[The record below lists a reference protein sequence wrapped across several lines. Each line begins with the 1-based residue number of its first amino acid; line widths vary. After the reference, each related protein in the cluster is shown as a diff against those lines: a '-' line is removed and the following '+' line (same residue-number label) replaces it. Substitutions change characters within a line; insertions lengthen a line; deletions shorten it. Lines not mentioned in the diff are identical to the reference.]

1 MLKGESKMASI
12 LEKMMNT
19 GTEITISG
27 VKVTMRRLNVTD
39 VWRFAK
45 IISKVGR
52 SAMANFA
59 DFGKDKQE
67 MDELTKVAES
77 LPEEEKQA
85 QLAALKEKQQQK
97 GLEFAFRVL
106 TMIPAC
112 EDDFTEFFASLLKVK
127 ADEFRQFP
135 PEAMV
140 AVIQGLLESEDLM
153 TFFNQVKGLVKV
165 QSEKWSKPVAA
176 QIQA

>member
-1 MLKGESKMASI
+1 MLKGENEMASI
-12 LEKMMNT
+12 LEKMTNT
-19 GTEITISG
+19 GTELTISG

-52 SAMANFA
+52 SAIANFA

-67 MDELTKVAES
+67 MDELTKAAEA

-85 QLAALKEKQQQK
+85 QLIVLKEKQQQK

-112 EDDFTEFFASLLKVK
+112 EDDFTEFFASLLKVE
-127 ADEFRQFP
+127 ATEFRQFP

-165 QSEKWSKPVAA
+165 QSEKWSKPAA
-176 QIQA
+176 APIQA

>member
-1 MLKGESKMASI
+1 MKSI

-19 GTEITISG
+19 GTEITILG
-27 VKVTMRRLNVTD
+27 EKVTMRRLDVTD
-39 VWRFAK
+39 IWRFAK
-45 IISKVGR
+45 IISKIGR
-52 SAMANFA
+52 SAMASFA

-67 MDELTKVAES
+67 MDELTKAAES
-77 LPEEEKQA
+77 LPEDEKQA
-85 QLAALKEKQQQK
+85 HLAALKEKQQK

-127 ADEFRQFP
+127 ADEFRHFP

-165 QSEKWSKPVAA
+165 QSEKWSKSAVIPAA
-176 QIQA
+176 APIQA

>member
-1 MLKGESKMASI
+1 MTSI
-12 LEKMMNT
+12 LEKMMNI
-19 GTEITISG
+19 GTEITILG
-27 VKVTMRRLNVTD
+27 EKVTMRRLNVTD

-52 SAMANFA
+52 NAIVNFA
-59 DFGKDKQE
+59 DFGKDKQA
-67 MDELTKVAES
+67 MDQLTKAAES

-85 QLAALKEKQQQK
+85 QLVALKEKQQQK

-127 ADEFRQFP
+127 AEEFRQFP

-165 QSEKWSKPVAA
+165 QSEKWSQSAA
-176 QIQA
+176 APNLA

>member
-1 MLKGESKMASI
+1 MTSI
-12 LEKMMNT
+12 LEKMMKN
-19 GTEITISG
+19 GTEITIMG
-27 VKVTMRRLNVTD
+27 EKVPMRRLNVTD

-52 SAMANFA
+52 SAIANFA

-67 MDELTKVAES
+67 MDELTKAAES

-85 QLAALKEKQQQK
+85 QLVALKEKQQQK

-112 EDDFTEFFASLLKVK
+112 EDDFTEFFASLLKVEAK
-127 ADEFRQFP
+127 EFHQFP

-165 QSEKWSKPVAA
+165 QSEKWSKPAA
-176 QIQA
+176 APIQA

>member
-1 MLKGESKMASI
+1 MTSI

-19 GTEITISG
+19 GTEITILG
-27 VKVTMRRLNVTD
+27 EKVTMRRLNVTD

-52 SAMANFA
+52 NAIVNFA
-59 DFGKDKQE
+59 DFGKDKQA
-67 MDELTKVAES
+67 MDELTKAAES
-77 LPEEEKQA
+77 LPEEERQA
-85 QLAALKEKQQQK
+85 QLVALKEKQQQK

-127 ADEFRQFP
+127 AEEFRQFP

-140 AVIQGLLESEDLM
+140 AVIHGLLESEDLM

-165 QSEKWSKPVAA
+165 QSEKWSQSAA
-176 QIQA
+176 APIQA

>member
-1 MLKGESKMASI
+1 MTSI

-19 GTEITISG
+19 GTEITILG
-27 VKVTMRRLNVTD
+27 EKVTMRRLNVTD

-52 SAMANFA
+52 SAIVNFA
-59 DFGKDKQE
+59 DFGKDKQA
-67 MDELTKVAES
+67 MDELTKAAES

-85 QLAALKEKQQQK
+85 QLVALKEKQQQK

-127 ADEFRQFP
+127 AEEFRQFP

-140 AVIQGLLESEDLM
+140 SVIQGLLESEDLM
-153 TFFNQVKGLVKV
+153 TFFNQAKGLVKV
-165 QSEKWSKPVAA
+165 QSEKWSQSAA
-176 QIQA
+176 APIQA

>member
-1 MLKGESKMASI
+1 MTSI

-19 GTEITISG
+19 GTEITILG
-27 VKVTMRRLNVTD
+27 EKVTMRRLNVTD

-52 SAMANFA
+52 NAIVNFA
-59 DFGKDKQE
+59 DFGKDKQA
-67 MDELTKVAES
+67 MDELTKAAES
-77 LPEEEKQA
+77 LPEEERQA
-85 QLAALKEKQQQK
+85 QLVALKEKQQQK

-127 ADEFRQFP
+127 AEEFRQFP

-165 QSEKWSKPVAA
+165 QSEKWSQSAA
-176 QIQA
+176 APIQA

>member
-1 MLKGESKMASI
+1 MASI
-12 LEKMMNT
+12 LEKMMNN
-19 GTEITISG
+19 GTDITIMG
-27 VKVTMRRLNVTD
+27 ETVAMRRLNVTD

-52 SAMANFA
+52 SAIANFA

-97 GLEFAFRVL
+97 GFEFAFRVL

-127 ADEFRQFP
+127 AEEFRQFP

-165 QSEKWSKPVAA
+165 QSEKWSQSAA
-176 QIQA
+176 APIQA

>member
-1 MLKGESKMASI
+1 MTSI

-19 GTEITISG
+19 GTEITIVG
-27 VKVTMRRLNVTD
+27 EKVTMRRLNVTD

-52 SAMANFA
+52 NAIVNFA
-59 DFGKDKQE
+59 DFGKDKQA
-67 MDELTKVAES
+67 MDELTKAAES

-85 QLAALKEKQQQK
+85 QLVALKEKQQQK

-127 ADEFRQFP
+127 SEEFRQFP

-165 QSEKWSKPVAA
+165 QSEKWSQSAA
-176 QIQA
+176 APIQA

>member
-1 MLKGESKMASI
+1 MTSI

-19 GTEITISG
+19 GTEITILG
-27 VKVTMRRLNVTD
+27 EKVTMRRLNVTD

-52 SAMANFA
+52 NAIVNFA
-59 DFGKDKQE
+59 DFGKDKQA
-67 MDELTKVAES
+67 MDELTKAAES

-85 QLAALKEKQQQK
+85 QLVALKEKQQQK

-127 ADEFRQFP
+127 AEEFRQFP

-153 TFFNQVKGLVKV
+153 TFFNQVKGLVKI
-165 QSEKWSKPVAA
+165 QSEKWSQSAA
-176 QIQA
+176 APIQA

>member
-1 MLKGESKMASI
+1 MTSI

-19 GTEITISG
+19 GTEITILG
-27 VKVTMRRLNVTD
+27 EKVTMRRLNVTD

-52 SAMANFA
+52 SAIVNFA
-59 DFGKDKQE
+59 DFGKDKQA
-67 MDELTKVAES
+67 MDELTKAAES

-85 QLAALKEKQQQK
+85 QLVALKEKQQQK

-112 EDDFTEFFASLLKVK
+112 EEDFTEFFASLLKVK
-127 ADEFRQFP
+127 AEEFRQFP

-140 AVIQGLLESEDLM
+140 SVIQGLLESEDLM

-165 QSEKWSKPVAA
+165 QSEKWSQSAA
-176 QIQA
+176 APILA

>member
-1 MLKGESKMASI
+1 MTSI

-19 GTEITISG
+19 GTEITILG
-27 VKVTMRRLNVTD
+27 EKVTMRRLNVTD

-52 SAMANFA
+52 SAIVNFA
-59 DFGKDKQE
+59 DFGKDKQA
-67 MDELTKVAES
+67 MDELTKAAES

-85 QLAALKEKQQQK
+85 QLVALKEKQQQK

-127 ADEFRQFP
+127 AEEFRQFP
-135 PEAMV
+135 PEVMV
-140 AVIQGLLESEDLM
+140 SVIQGLLESEDLM

-165 QSEKWSKPVAA
+165 QSEKWSQSAA
-176 QIQA
+176 APILA

>member
-1 MLKGESKMASI
+1 MTSI

-19 GTEITISG
+19 GTEITILG
-27 VKVTMRRLNVTD
+27 EKVTMRRLNVTD

-45 IISKVGR
+45 IISRVGR
-52 SAMANFA
+52 SAIVNFA
-59 DFGKDKQE
+59 DFGKDKQA
-67 MDELTKVAES
+67 MDELTKAAES

-85 QLAALKEKQQQK
+85 QLVALKEKQQQK

-127 ADEFRQFP
+127 AEEFRQFP

-140 AVIQGLLESEDLM
+140 SVIQGLLESEDLM

-165 QSEKWSKPVAA
+165 QSEKWSQSAA
-176 QIQA
+176 APIQA

>member
-1 MLKGESKMASI
+1 
-12 LEKMMNT
+12 MMNT
-19 GTEITISG
+19 GTEITILG
-27 VKVTMRRLNVTD
+27 EKVTMRRLNVTD

-52 SAMANFA
+52 SAIVNFA
-59 DFGKDKQE
+59 DFGKDKQA
-67 MDELTKVAES
+67 MDELTKAAES

-85 QLAALKEKQQQK
+85 QLVALKEKQQQK

-127 ADEFRQFP
+127 AEEFRQFP

-140 AVIQGLLESEDLM
+140 SVIQGLLESEDLM

-165 QSEKWSKPVAA
+165 QSEKWSQSAA
-176 QIQA
+176 APILA

>member
-1 MLKGESKMASI
+1 MTSI

-27 VKVTMRRLNVTD
+27 VKVTMRRLDVTD
-39 VWRFAK
+39 IWRFAK

-52 SAMANFA
+52 SAMASFA

-67 MDELTKVAES
+67 MDELTKAAES

-112 EDDFTEFFASLLKVK
+112 EDDFTEFFASLLKVEV
-127 ADEFRQFP
+127 AEFRQFP

-140 AVIQGLLESEDLM
+140 AVIQGLLESEDLKA
-153 TFFNQVKGLVKV
+153 FFNQVKGLVKV
-165 QSEKWSKPVAA
+165 QSAKWSKPAAA

>member
-1 MLKGESKMASI
+1 MTSI

-19 GTEITISG
+19 GTEITILG
-27 VKVTMRRLNVTD
+27 EKVTMRRLNVTD

-45 IISKVGR
+45 IISRVGR
-52 SAMANFA
+52 SAIVNFA
-59 DFGKDKQE
+59 DFGKDKQA
-67 MDELTKVAES
+67 MDELTKAAES

-85 QLAALKEKQQQK
+85 QLVALKEKQQQK

-127 ADEFRQFP
+127 AEEFRQFP

-140 AVIQGLLESEDLM
+140 SVIQGLLESEDLM

-165 QSEKWSKPVAA
+165 QSEKWSQSAA
-176 QIQA
+176 APILA

>member
-1 MLKGESKMASI
+1 MTSI
-12 LEKMMNT
+12 LEKMMNI
-19 GTEITISG
+19 GTEITILG
-27 VKVTMRRLNVTD
+27 EKVTMRRLNVTD

-52 SAMANFA
+52 NAIVNFA
-59 DFGKDKQE
+59 DFGKDKQA
-67 MDELTKVAES
+67 MDELTKAAES
-77 LPEEEKQA
+77 LPEEERQA
-85 QLAALKEKQQQK
+85 QLVALKEKQQQK

-127 ADEFRQFP
+127 AEEFRQFP
-135 PEAMV
+135 PGAMV

-165 QSEKWSKPVAA
+165 QSEKWSQSAA
-176 QIQA
+176 APIQA

>member
-1 MLKGESKMASI
+1 MASI
-12 LEKMMNT
+12 LEKMMNN
-19 GTEITISG
+19 GTDITIMG
-27 VKVTMRRLNVTD
+27 ETVAMRRLNVTD

-127 ADEFRQFP
+127 AEEFRQLP
-135 PEAMV
+135 PVAMV

-165 QSEKWSKPVAA
+165 QSEKWSKPAA
-176 QIQA
+176 APIQA

>member
-1 MLKGESKMASI
+1 MTSI

-19 GTEITISG
+19 GTEITILG
-27 VKVTMRRLNVTD
+27 EKVTMRRLNVTD

-52 SAMANFA
+52 SAIVNFV
-59 DFGKDKQE
+59 DFGKDKQA
-67 MDELTKVAES
+67 MDELTKAAES

-85 QLAALKEKQQQK
+85 QLVALKEKQQQK

-127 ADEFRQFP
+127 AEEFRQFP

-140 AVIQGLLESEDLM
+140 SVIQGLLESEDLM

-165 QSEKWSKPVAA
+165 QSEKWSQSAA
-176 QIQA
+176 APILA

>member
-1 MLKGESKMASI
+1 MTSI
-12 LEKMMNT
+12 LEKMMNI
-19 GTEITISG
+19 GTEITILG
-27 VKVTMRRLNVTD
+27 EKVTMRRLNVTD

-52 SAMANFA
+52 NAIVNFA
-59 DFGKDKQE
+59 DFGKDKQA
-67 MDELTKVAES
+67 MDELTKAAES

-85 QLAALKEKQQQK
+85 QLVALKEKQQQK

-127 ADEFRQFP
+127 AEEFRQFP

-165 QSEKWSKPVAA
+165 QSEKWSQSAA
-176 QIQA
+176 APNLA

>member
-1 MLKGESKMASI
+1 MTSI

-19 GTEITISG
+19 GTEITILG
-27 VKVTMRRLNVTD
+27 EKVTMRRLNVTD

-52 SAMANFA
+52 SAIVNFA
-59 DFGKDKQE
+59 DFGKDKQA
-67 MDELTKVAES
+67 MDELTKAAES

-85 QLAALKEKQQQK
+85 QLVALKEKQQQK

-127 ADEFRQFP
+127 AAEFRQFP

-140 AVIQGLLESEDLM
+140 SVIQGLLESEDLM

-165 QSEKWSKPVAA
+165 QSEKWSQSAA
-176 QIQA
+176 APILA

>member
-1 MLKGESKMASI
+1 MTSI

-19 GTEITISG
+19 GTEITILG
-27 VKVTMRRLNVTD
+27 EKVTMRRLNVTD

-52 SAMANFA
+52 SAIVNFA
-59 DFGKDKQE
+59 DFGKHKQA
-67 MDELTKVAES
+67 MDELTKAAES

-85 QLAALKEKQQQK
+85 QLVALKEKQQQK

-127 ADEFRQFP
+127 AEEFRQFP

-140 AVIQGLLESEDLM
+140 SVIQGLLESEDLM

-165 QSEKWSKPVAA
+165 QSEKWSQSAA
-176 QIQA
+176 APILA

>member
-1 MLKGESKMASI
+1 MTSI

-19 GTEITISG
+19 GTEITILG
-27 VKVTMRRLNVTD
+27 EKVTMRRLNVTD

-52 SAMANFA
+52 NAIVNFA
-59 DFGKDKQE
+59 DFGKDKQAI
-67 MDELTKVAES
+67 DELTKAAES

-85 QLAALKEKQQQK
+85 QLVALKEKQQQK

-127 ADEFRQFP
+127 AEEFRQFP

-165 QSEKWSKPVAA
+165 QSEKWSQSAA
-176 QIQA
+176 VPNLA

>member
-1 MLKGESKMASI
+1 MTSI

-19 GTEITISG
+19 GTEITILG
-27 VKVTMRRLNVTD
+27 EKVTMRRLNVTD

-52 SAMANFA
+52 SAIVNFA
-59 DFGKDKQE
+59 DFGKDKQA
-67 MDELTKVAES
+67 MDELTKAAES

-85 QLAALKEKQQQK
+85 QLVALKEKQQQK

-127 ADEFRQFP
+127 AEEFRQFP

-140 AVIQGLLESEDLM
+140 SVIQGLLESEDLM
-153 TFFNQVKGLVKV
+153 AFFNQVKGLVKV
-165 QSEKWSKPVAA
+165 QSEKWSQSAA
-176 QIQA
+176 APILA

>member
-1 MLKGESKMASI
+1 MASI

-19 GTEITISG
+19 GTDITILG
-27 VKVTMRRLNVTD
+27 VKVLMRRLNVTD

-52 SAMANFA
+52 RAMADFA
-59 DFGKDKQE
+59 DFGKAKHE
-67 MDELTKVAES
+67 MDELTKAADS
-77 LPEEEKQA
+77 LPEDEKHVH
-85 QLAALKEKQQQK
+85 LAALKEQQQQK

-112 EDDFTEFFASLLKVK
+112 EDDFTEFFASLLKVE
-127 ADEFRQFP
+127 AAEFCQFP

-140 AVIQGLLESEDLM
+140 SVIQGLLESEDLM
-153 TFFNQVKGLVKV
+153 TFFNQVQGLVKV
-165 QSEKWSKPVAA
+165 QSEKWSQSAA
-176 QIQA
+176 APILA

>member
-1 MLKGESKMASI
+1 MTSI

-19 GTEITISG
+19 GTEITILG
-27 VKVTMRRLNVTD
+27 EKVTMRRLNVTD

-52 SAMANFA
+52 SAIVNFA
-59 DFGKDKQE
+59 DFGKDKQA
-67 MDELTKVAES
+67 MDELTKAAES
-77 LPEEEKQA
+77 LLEEEKQA
-85 QLAALKEKQQQK
+85 QLVALKEKQQQK

-106 TMIPAC
+106 TMIPVC

-127 ADEFRQFP
+127 AEEFRQFP

-140 AVIQGLLESEDLM
+140 SVIQGLLESEDLM

-165 QSEKWSKPVAA
+165 QSEKWSQSAA
-176 QIQA
+176 APILA

>member
-1 MLKGESKMASI
+1 MTSI
-12 LEKMMNT
+12 LEKMMNI
-19 GTEITISG
+19 GTEITILG
-27 VKVTMRRLNVTD
+27 EKVTMRRLNVTD

-52 SAMANFA
+52 NAIVNFA
-59 DFGKDKQE
+59 DFGKDKQA
-67 MDELTKVAES
+67 MDELTKAAES

-85 QLAALKEKQQQK
+85 QLVELKEKQQQK

-127 ADEFRQFP
+127 AEEFRQFP

-165 QSEKWSKPVAA
+165 QSEKWSQSAA
-176 QIQA
+176 APNLA

>member
-1 MLKGESKMASI
+1 MTSI

-27 VKVTMRRLNVTD
+27 VKVPMRRLDVTD
-39 VWRFAK
+39 IWRFAK
-45 IISKVGR
+45 IISKIGR
-52 SAMANFA
+52 SAMASFA
-59 DFGKDKQE
+59 DFGKDKQV
-67 MDELTKVAES
+67 MDELTKAAES

-127 ADEFRQFP
+127 VEEFRRYP

-165 QSEKWSKPVAA
+165 QSEKWSKPAAA

>member
-1 MLKGESKMASI
+1 
-12 LEKMMNT
+12 
-19 GTEITISG
+19 
-27 VKVTMRRLNVTD
+27 
-39 VWRFAK
+39 
-45 IISKVGR
+45 
-52 SAMANFA
+52 
-59 DFGKDKQE
+59 
-67 MDELTKVAES
+67 

-85 QLAALKEKQQQK
+85 QLVALKEKQQQK

-127 ADEFRQFP
+127 AEEFRQFP

-140 AVIQGLLESEDLM
+140 SVIQGLLESEDLM

-165 QSEKWSKPVAA
+165 QSEKRSQSAA
-176 QIQA
+176 APIQA

>member
-1 MLKGESKMASI
+1 MASI
-12 LEKMMNT
+12 LEKMMNN
-19 GTEITISG
+19 GTEITIMG
-27 VKVTMRRLNVTD
+27 ETVTMRRLNVTD

-67 MDELTKVAES
+67 MDELTKAAES

-106 TMIPAC
+106 TMLPAC

-140 AVIQGLLESEDLM
+140 AVIKGLLESEDLM
-153 TFFNQVKGLVKV
+153 TFFNQVKGLVKI
-165 QSEKWSKPVAA
+165 QSEKWSKSAVAP
-176 QIQA
+176 IQS

>member
-1 MLKGESKMASI
+1 MTSI

-19 GTEITISG
+19 GTEITILG
-27 VKVTMRRLNVTD
+27 EKVTMRRLNVTD

-52 SAMANFA
+52 SAIVNFA
-59 DFGKDKQE
+59 DFGKDKQA
-67 MDELTKVAES
+67 MDELTKAAES

-85 QLAALKEKQQQK
+85 QLVALKEKQQQK

-112 EDDFTEFFASLLKVK
+112 EEDFTEFFASLLKVK
-127 ADEFRQFP
+127 AEEFRQFP

-140 AVIQGLLESEDLM
+140 SVIQGLLESEDLM
-153 TFFNQVKGLVKV
+153 AFFNQVKGLVKV
-165 QSEKWSKPVAA
+165 QSEKWSQSAA
-176 QIQA
+176 APIQA

>member
-1 MLKGESKMASI
+1 MTSI

-19 GTEITISG
+19 GTEITILG
-27 VKVTMRRLNVTD
+27 EKVTMRRLNVTD

-52 SAMANFA
+52 SAIVNFA
-59 DFGKDKQE
+59 DFGKDKQA
-67 MDELTKVAES
+67 MDELTKAAES

-85 QLAALKEKQQQK
+85 QLVALKEKQQQK

-106 TMIPAC
+106 TIIPAC

-127 ADEFRQFP
+127 AEEFRQFP

-140 AVIQGLLESEDLM
+140 SVIQGLLESEDLM

-165 QSEKWSKPVAA
+165 QSEKWSQSAA
-176 QIQA
+176 APILA

>member
-1 MLKGESKMASI
+1 MTSI

-19 GTEITISG
+19 GTEITILG
-27 VKVTMRRLNVTD
+27 EKVTMRRLNVTD

-52 SAMANFA
+52 SAIVNFA
-59 DFGKDKQE
+59 DFGKDKQA
-67 MDELTKVAES
+67 MDELTKAAES

-85 QLAALKEKQQQK
+85 QLVALKEKQQQK

-127 ADEFRQFP
+127 AEEFRQFP
-135 PEAMV
+135 SEAMV
-140 AVIQGLLESEDLM
+140 SVIQGLLESEDLM

-165 QSEKWSKPVAA
+165 QSEKWSQSAA
-176 QIQA
+176 APILA

>member
-1 MLKGESKMASI
+1 MTSI

-19 GTEITISG
+19 GTEITILG
-27 VKVTMRRLNVTD
+27 EKVTMRRLNVTD

-52 SAMANFA
+52 SAIVNFA
-59 DFGKDKQE
+59 DFGKDKQA
-67 MDELTKVAES
+67 MDELTKAAES

-85 QLAALKEKQQQK
+85 QLVALKEKQQQK
-97 GLEFAFRVL
+97 GLESAFRVL

-127 ADEFRQFP
+127 AEEFRQFP

-140 AVIQGLLESEDLM
+140 SVIQGLLESEDLM

-165 QSEKWSKPVAA
+165 QSEKWSQSAA
-176 QIQA
+176 APILA

>member
-1 MLKGESKMASI
+1 MTSI

-19 GTEITISG
+19 GTEITILG
-27 VKVTMRRLNVTD
+27 EKVTMRRLNVTD

-52 SAMANFA
+52 NAIVNFA
-59 DFGKDKQE
+59 DFGKDKQVI
-67 MDELTKVAES
+67 DELTKAAES

-85 QLAALKEKQQQK
+85 QLVALKEKQQQK

-127 ADEFRQFP
+127 AEEFRQFP

-165 QSEKWSKPVAA
+165 QSEKWSQSAA
-176 QIQA
+176 APIQA

>member
-1 MLKGESKMASI
+1 MASI

-27 VKVTMRRLNVTD
+27 VKVPMRRLDVTD
-39 VWRFAK
+39 IWRFAK
-45 IISKVGR
+45 IISKIGR
-52 SAMANFA
+52 SAMASFA

-85 QLAALKEKQQQK
+85 QLAALKKKQQQK

-127 ADEFRQFP
+127 VEEFRKFP

-165 QSEKWSKPVAA
+165 QSEKWSKPAAA

>member
-1 MLKGESKMASI
+1 MKSI

-19 GTEITISG
+19 GTEITILG
-27 VKVTMRRLNVTD
+27 EKVTMRRLDVTD
-39 VWRFAK
+39 IWRFAK
-45 IISKVGR
+45 IISKIGR
-52 SAMANFA
+52 SAMVSFA
-59 DFGKDKQE
+59 DFGKDKQQ

-85 QLAALKEKQQQK
+85 QLAALKEQQQQK

-135 PEAMV
+135 SEAMV

-165 QSEKWSKPVAA
+165 QSEKWSKPAAA

>member
-1 MLKGESKMASI
+1 MTSI

-19 GTEITISG
+19 GTEITILG
-27 VKVTMRRLNVTD
+27 EKVTMRRLNVTD

-45 IISKVGR
+45 IISRVGR
-52 SAMANFA
+52 SAIVNFA
-59 DFGKDKQE
+59 DFGKDKQA
-67 MDELTKVAES
+67 MDELTKAAES

-85 QLAALKEKQQQK
+85 QLVALKEKQQQK

-127 ADEFRQFP
+127 AEEFRQFP

-140 AVIQGLLESEDLM
+140 SVIQGLLESEDLM

-165 QSEKWSKPVAA
+165 QGEKWSQSAA
-176 QIQA
+176 APIQA

>member
-1 MLKGESKMASI
+1 MKSI

-19 GTEITISG
+19 GTEITILG
-27 VKVTMRRLNVTD
+27 EQVTMRRLNVTD

-52 SAMANFA
+52 HAIA
-59 DFGKDKQE
+59 DFAEFGKSKNE
-67 MDELTKVAES
+67 MDELTKAAES
-77 LPEEEKQA
+77 LPEEEKQK
-85 QLAALKEKQQQK
+85 QLAALKEHKSQK
-97 GLEFAFRVL
+97 GLEFALRVL

-112 EDDFTEFFASLLKVK
+112 EDDFTEFFASLLKAK
-127 ADEFRQFP
+127 KEEFCQLP

-140 AVIQGLLESEDLM
+140 SVIQGLLESEDLM

-165 QSEKWSKPVAA
+165 QSEKWSKSAVIPAA
-176 QIQA
+176 APIQA